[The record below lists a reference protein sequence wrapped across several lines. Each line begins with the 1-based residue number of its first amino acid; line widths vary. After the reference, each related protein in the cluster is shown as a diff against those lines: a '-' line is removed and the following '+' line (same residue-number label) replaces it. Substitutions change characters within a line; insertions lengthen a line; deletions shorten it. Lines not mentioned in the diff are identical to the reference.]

1 MEQNEILRHLAEN
14 RFETASVLLFVVG
27 LAGMLFNR
35 NLFKKVVSMGF
46 MDSAI
51 FLFLTSAGY
60 VEGRMAP
67 IIADPSVPA
76 TVEAYSNPLPAGL
89 VLTGIVVSVS
99 VTAVLLA
106 LTVRLYLRYR
116 TLELDEIIAK
126 ARTEDEA

>member
-1 MEQNEILRHLAEN
+1 MHLVDILQHLMEN
-14 RFETASVLLFVVG
+14 RFDAASVILFVAA
-27 LAGMLFNR
+27 LAGMVFNR

-67 IIADPSVPA
+67 IITDPSAPA
-76 TVEAYSNPLPAGL
+76 TMETYSSPLPAGL

-99 VTAVLLA
+99 FTAFSLA
-106 LTVRLYLRYR
+106 LTQRLYKKYR
-116 TLELDEIIAK
+116 SLNIDEIMMQAQK
-126 ARTEDEA
+126 SED

>member
-1 MEQNEILRHLAEN
+1 MGLNEILRHLMEN
-14 RFETASVLLFVVG
+14 RFDAASVILFVVG

-67 IIADPSVPA
+67 IIMDPSVPA
-76 TVEAYSNPLPAGL
+76 TMEQYSSPLPAGL

-99 VTAVLLA
+99 FTAFGLA
-106 LTVRLYLRYR
+106 LTQRLYKKYHSLNI
-116 TLELDEIIAK
+116 DEIMMQAQK
-126 ARTEDEA
+126 SED

>member
-1 MEQNEILRHLAEN
+1 MELSMLLRSLLDN

-67 IIADPSVPA
+67 IIADPDLPA
-76 TVEAYSNPLPAGL
+76 TMEAYSSPLPAGL

-99 VTAVLLA
+99 FTAFSLA
-106 LTVRLYLRYR
+106 LTQRLYKKYHSLNI
-116 TLELDEIIAK
+116 DEIMMR
-126 ARTEDEA
+126 ARKSED

>member
-1 MEQNEILRHLAEN
+1 MEVSGLLRSLLEN
-14 RFETASVLLFVVG
+14 RFETASVILFVVG

-60 VEGRMAP
+60 VEGSMAP
-67 IIADPSVPA
+67 IITDPSAPA
-76 TVEAYSNPLPAGL
+76 TMETYSSPLPAGL

-99 VTAVLLA
+99 FTAFSLA
-106 LTVRLYLRYR
+106 LTQRLYKKYR
-116 TLELDEIIAK
+116 SLNIDEIMMQAQK
-126 ARTEDEA
+126 SED

>member
-1 MEQNEILRHLAEN
+1 MLQMLHAN

-27 LAGMLFNR
+27 LGGMLFNR

-60 VEGRMAP
+60 VENRLAP
-67 IIADPSVPA
+67 IIMDPSVPA
-76 TVEAYSNPLPAGL
+76 SAQTYVNPLPAGL

-99 VTAVLLA
+99 FTAFGLA
-106 LTVRLYLRYR
+106 LTQRLYKLYGS
-116 TLELDEIIAK
+116 LNIDEIMMQAQK
-126 ARTEDEA
+126 SED

>member
-1 MEQNEILRHLAEN
+1 MEVSGLLRSLLEN
-14 RFETASVLLFVVG
+14 RFETASVILFVVG

-67 IIADPSVPA
+67 IITDPSVPA
-76 TVEAYSNPLPAGL
+76 TMVTYSSPLPAGL

-99 VTAVLLA
+99 FTAFSLA
-106 LTVRLYLRYR
+106 LTQRLYKKYR
-116 TLELDEIIAK
+116 SLNIDEIMMQAQK
-126 ARTEDEA
+126 SED

>member
-1 MEQNEILRHLAEN
+1 MQLSEILHHLLEN
-14 RFETASVLLFVVG
+14 RFDAVSAILFVVG
-27 LAGMLFNR
+27 LAGMVFNS

-67 IIADPSVPA
+67 IVADPSVPA
-76 TVEAYSNPLPAGL
+76 VMEEYVSPLPAGL

-99 VTAVLLA
+99 FTAFGLA
-106 LTVRLYLRYR
+106 LTQRLYKKYHSLNI
-116 TLELDEIIAK
+116 DEIMMR
-126 ARTEDEA
+126 ARKSED

>member
-1 MEQNEILRHLAEN
+1 MELGELMRHLLEN

-51 FLFLTSAGY
+51 FLFLTSTGY
-60 VEGRMAP
+60 VEGHLAP
-67 IIADPSVPA
+67 IITDTSVPA
-76 TVEAYSNPLPAGL
+76 TMEVYSSPLPAGL

-99 VTAVLLA
+99 FTAFSLA
-106 LTVRLYLRYR
+106 LTQRLYKKYHSLNI
-116 TLELDEIIAK
+116 DEIMMQAQK
-126 ARTEDEA
+126 SED

>member
-1 MEQNEILRHLAEN
+1 MEVSGLLRSLLEN
-14 RFETASVLLFVVG
+14 RFETASVILFVVG

-67 IIADPSVPA
+67 IITDPSVPA
-76 TVEAYSNPLPAGL
+76 TMETYSSPLPAGL

-99 VTAVLLA
+99 FTAFSLA
-106 LTVRLYLRYR
+106 LTQRLYKKYR
-116 TLELDEIIAK
+116 SLNIDEIMMQAQK
-126 ARTEDEA
+126 RED